1 MAQETNVYRVCNT
14 QCRRG
19 HLHDT
24 TLLMVRQNNVLRV
37 NKKTDTARKD
47 CYGASLPLDVR
58 ETVIGPRIERCQ
70 W

>member
-14 QCRRG
+14 QRRRG

-37 NKKTDTARKD
+37 NKQTDTAGKD